1 MIRRSGR
8 ANRIKRTDRINRR
21 NRPSSINQRN
31 SEVGKEVEKNETKS
45 SVSDQWKEIERLNE
59 LNILLMSKRQLS
71 KCFITANFIT
81 TLLKYFIFN
90 T

>member
-8 ANRIKRTDRINRR
+8 VNRIKRINRINRR
-21 NRPSSINQRN
+21 NRLSRINQRN

-59 LNILLMSKRQLS
+59 LNILLMSKR
-71 KCFITANFIT
+71 
-81 TLLKYFIFN
+81 
-90 T
+90 

>member
-21 NRPSSINQRN
+21 NRPSRINQRN

-59 LNILLMSKRQLS
+59 LNILLMSKR
-71 KCFITANFIT
+71 
-81 TLLKYFIFN
+81 
-90 T
+90 